1 MASHQG
7 RVFKRCGCRDENSGR
22 ALGARCPKL
31 RRQGGAFNPRHGDW
45 GYQLEL
51 PRTSEGRRRQ
61 ARRTGLEGQEQAWEE
76 LDHLKSL
83 LELAEGEQEV
93 EVQIADLIQN
103 ALKARTPFPS
113 VAEVRK
119 RLGAGVD
126 VRKEAP
132 TVGAYLEAW
141 IQAKPDLAEGTRT
154 SYAGH
159 IRKYLVPHLGKV
171 RLDRLKSSQVE
182 AMFEWIEANNERIL
196 EARESEDAKVRA
208 SVRGQRVVSLST
220 KHRIRATLRSAL
232 SDAVRSPEESVNVNV
247 ASHARLPSCPRKRP
261 LVWTPGRVERW
272 AKDGTVPGEVMVW
285 TPEQTRTFLEHSK
298 KYVWLYPLFHLI
310 AVKGLR
316 RGEAVG
322 LPWANTR
329 LTDGEADIRTQVVQL
344 SWTTLTTTPKSE
356 AGQRTIT
363 LDADTVKVLRGWKKF
378 QNQARLKAG
387 REWVDSGLVFTR
399 QDGSGWLPSHV
410 SDWFARI
417 ARAAGLPPITLHG
430 LRHGAASMA
439 LAAGTDV
446 KVVSA
451 ELGHSTTHFT
461 QDTYQTVFPDVAKAA
476 AEATAALLRGASVP
490 AGAGGVVP
498 VR

>member
-22 ALGARCPKL
+22 ALGVRCPKL

-51 PRTSEGRRRQ
+51 PRTTEGKRRQ
-61 ARRTGLEGQEQAWEE
+61 ARRTGLETQEQAWEA
-76 LDHLKSL
+76 LDHLKAL
-83 LELAEGEQEV
+83 LDLAEGEGEM
-93 EVQIADLIQN
+93 EVQIADLIQD
-103 ALKARTPFPS
+103 ALRARRSLPP
-113 VAEVRK
+113 VEEVRK
-119 RLGAGVD
+119 RVGTGVD
-126 VRKEAP
+126 VRSEPP
-132 TVGAYLEAW
+132 TTAVWLTEWLAG
-141 IQAKPDLAEGTRT
+141 KPDLAQGTRA

-159 IRKYLVPHLGKV
+159 IRKYLIPHLGKI

-182 AMFEWIEANNERIL
+182 AMFDSVETTNEHIM
-196 EARESEDAKVRA
+196 ECKESEDPKVRA

-220 KHRIRATLRSAL
+220 KHRTRATLRSAL
-232 SDAVRSPEESVNVNV
+232 SEAVRSPEVAVSVNV

-261 LVWTPGRVERW
+261 LVWTPGRVAQW
-272 AKDGTVPGEVMVW
+272 DKDGTIPGEVMVW
-285 TPEQTRTFLEHSK
+285 TPEQTRTFLEHAR
-298 KYVWLYPLFHLI
+298 KYVWLHPLFHLI
-310 AVKGLR
+310 ALKGLR

-329 LTDGEADIRTQVVQL
+329 LTDAEADIRTQVVQL
-344 SWTTLTTTPKSE
+344 SWETFTSTPKSE

-378 QNQARLKAG
+378 QNQARLQAG
-387 REWVDSGLVFTR
+387 AEWADSGLVFTR
-399 QDGSGWLPSHV
+399 QDGSGWRPSHV

-417 ARAAGLPPITLHG
+417 ARAAGLPSITLHG

-461 QDTYQTVFPDVAKAA
+461 QDTYQSVFPDVAKAA
-476 AEATAALLRGASVP
+476 AEATAALLRGAVAP
-490 AGAGGVVP
+490 AGSGGLVP